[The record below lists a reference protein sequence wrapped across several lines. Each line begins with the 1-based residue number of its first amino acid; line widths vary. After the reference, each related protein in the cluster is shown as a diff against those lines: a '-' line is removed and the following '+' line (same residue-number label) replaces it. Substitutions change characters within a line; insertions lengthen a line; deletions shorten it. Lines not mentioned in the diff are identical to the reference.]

1 MTTCSRPAA
10 TQQSRGRTPSGWSGC
25 RWERDRE
32 WGGTPLAASRVWRLQ
47 GDLGPLSPSAAC
59 ADGCLTTCNQAQASA
74 PLTGTC
80 GYESTGSSHSQ
91 ATPWTS
97 ALGLRQC
104 KESNALN
111 FVVDAR
117 QHPQQGPLLPGS
129 GGGGGEITP
138 FGGSMTLFLSSA
150 THFGGAA
157 APVMNPVLEAI
168 FGNRTAAWVL
178 LFLQC
183 YGEGHALRIAK
194 TFGFGLNMT
203 QRQLKRLEE
212 EGVLVSRLVGNI
224 RLFSFNDRNPT
235 VRNLKELLEAE
246 LKLLPNEQV
255 QHYFRER
262 QRPRQ
267 SGKALV
273 HHG

>member
-1 MTTCSRPAA
+1 
-10 TQQSRGRTPSGWSGC
+10 
-25 RWERDRE
+25 
-32 WGGTPLAASRVWRLQ
+32 
-47 GDLGPLSPSAAC
+47 
-59 ADGCLTTCNQAQASA
+59 
-74 PLTGTC
+74 
-80 GYESTGSSHSQ
+80 
-91 ATPWTS
+91 
-97 ALGLRQC
+97 
-104 KESNALN
+104 
-111 FVVDAR
+111 
-117 QHPQQGPLLPGS
+117 
-129 GGGGGEITP
+129 
-138 FGGSMTLFLSSA
+138 MTLFLSSA
-150 THFGGAA
+150 TLSGGAA
-157 APVMNPVLEAI
+157 DPVMNPVLEAI

-235 VRNLKELLEAE
+235 VRNLRNLLEAE

-255 QHYFRER
+255 QQYFRER

-273 HHG
+273 RHG

>member
-1 MTTCSRPAA
+1 MV
-10 TQQSRGRTPSGWSGC
+10 G
-25 RWERDRE
+25 
-32 WGGTPLAASRVWRLQ
+32 
-47 GDLGPLSPSAAC
+47 
-59 ADGCLTTCNQAQASA
+59 
-74 PLTGTC
+74 
-80 GYESTGSSHSQ
+80 
-91 ATPWTS
+91 
-97 ALGLRQC
+97 
-104 KESNALN
+104 
-111 FVVDAR
+111 AR
-117 QHPQQGPLLPGS
+117 QHPQQGPLLPGF

-138 FGGSMTLFLSSA
+138 SRGSMTLFLSSA
-150 THFGGAA
+150 THFGGAD

-194 TFGFGLNMT
+194 TFDFGLNMT

-235 VRNLKELLEAE
+235 VRNLKQLLEAE

-255 QHYFRER
+255 QQYFRER